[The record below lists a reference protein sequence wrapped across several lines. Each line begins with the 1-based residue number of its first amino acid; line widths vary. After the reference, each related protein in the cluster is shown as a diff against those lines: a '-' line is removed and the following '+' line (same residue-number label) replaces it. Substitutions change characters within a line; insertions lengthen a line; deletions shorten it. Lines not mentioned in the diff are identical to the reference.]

1 LDLRNGN
8 PSIESVGGKDNIG
21 MTAWS
26 LQEGEDK
33 LVAKRL
39 KEVLQSA
46 AK

>member
-1 LDLRNGN
+1 
-8 PSIESVGGKDNIG
+8 

-39 KEVLQSA
+39 KDVLQSA

>member
-1 LDLRNGN
+1 
-8 PSIESVGGKDNIG
+8 

-33 LVAKRL
+33 IVAKRL

-46 AK
+46 SK

>member
-1 LDLRNGN
+1 
-8 PSIESVGGKDNIG
+8 

-33 LVAKRL
+33 MVAKRL

>member
-1 LDLRNGN
+1 
-8 PSIESVGGKDNIG
+8 

-46 AK
+46 TK